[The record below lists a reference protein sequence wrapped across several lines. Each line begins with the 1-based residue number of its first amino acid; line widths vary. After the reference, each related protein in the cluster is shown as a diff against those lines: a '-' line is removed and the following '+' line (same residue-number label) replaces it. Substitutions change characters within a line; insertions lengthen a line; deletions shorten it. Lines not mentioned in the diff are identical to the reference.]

1 MSDTLAVINPRE
13 AKTVGSDRGT
23 HWISEGWRMF
33 TAAPGVWIAVAVVMI
48 VIQLLLNIV
57 PVIGGLAASILAPVF
72 LGGIM
77 AGCAAADRGE
87 PFQFECLFLGFRS
100 NTGTLVTIGV
110 LYLIGV
116 VVISM
121 VGVAVLIVGG
131 GGAIL
136 AALWHSGGVATP
148 DMLPG
153 DILLSSLGIV
163 LLATCIV
170 LILFIPLLMTLWFAP
185 ALAML
190 DHLSAG
196 AAMKSSL
203 TASLRNW
210 LPFTIYS
217 LVLLVLMVVAA
228 IPLMLGYLIL
238 VPVVLGSVYASY
250 RDIYC

>member
-23 HWISEGWRMF
+23 RWISEGWRMF

-48 VIQLLLNIV
+48 AIQLLLNIV
-57 PVIGGLAASILAPVF
+57 PVIGGLASSILAPVF

-100 NTGTLVTIGV
+100 NTGNLVTIGV

-170 LILFIPLLMTLWFAP
+170 LMLFVPLLMALWFAP

-190 DHLSAG
+190 DHLSAD

-217 LVLLVLMVVAA
+217 LLLLVLMVVAA
-228 IPLMLGYLIL
+228 IPFLLGYLIL
-238 VPVVLGSVYASY
+238 VPVLLGSVYASY

>member
-1 MSDTLAVINPRE
+1 MNDTLPVTALPQP
-13 AKTVGSDRGT
+13 KTVGADRGT
-23 HWISEGWRMF
+23 HWISVGWRMF

-57 PVIGGLAASILAPVF
+57 PVIGGLASSVLAPVF

-100 NTGTLVTIGV
+100 NTGNLVTIGV
-110 LYLIGV
+110 IYLIGIIA
-116 VVISM
+116 ISLI
-121 VGVAVLIVGG
+121 GVAVLVVGG

-148 DMLPG
+148 DMFSG
-153 DILLSSLGIV
+153 EVLLSSLGIV
-163 LLATCIV
+163 LLAACIV
-170 LILFIPLLMTLWFAP
+170 LVLFVPLLMALWFAP
-185 ALAML
+185 ALVMF
-190 DHLSAG
+190 DQVSAG

-203 TASLRNW
+203 TASMHNW

-217 LVLLVLMVVAA
+217 LVVLVLMVVAA

-238 VPVVLGSVYASY
+238 APVLLGSVYASY